1 MGYNGLTNFGLEYKA
16 RMSAEDKPIT
26 LTKVKVG
33 NGSIPASQT
42 GATTTNLYS
51 YKKEVEI
58 LAKEQVENAVKLQIL
73 LNNLDQDTGF
83 YVKELGV
90 YVQDGAEEK
99 LYWYINKD
107 NPSYLDDKNTPSKH
121 RYNLFLEVTNVE
133 TNIINFT
140 GQGLLAD
147 KKYVDDSIANFET
160 GYNATI
166 EDIKSKIDSKITS
179 GILPVSLNSGEK
191 IYKALQGSGGL
202 KFDENLL
209 YLNDVGT
216 KKTGYYYLDRLTE
229 GIFECIEQTETTVN
243 NSSFFKNISN
253 KANSD
258 KLENLFRIKYENT
271 IRRPF
276 KNIITIYE
284 ASIFKTLNDSDLLYI
299 VADDNGSG
307 ECFCTIIPISLMRK
321 LNESITVNCLINNTG
336 SLTNI
341 SIYGDLSQGIT
352 ARRASSTYTYILY
365 SCIISGNN
373 SIA

>member
-1 MGYNGLTNFGLEYKA
+1 MGYNGLTNFGIEYQA
-16 RMSAEDKPIT
+16 RMTAENKPVT
-26 LTKVKVG
+26 LTKVRVG

-73 LNNLDQDTGF
+73 LNNLDQEIGF

-107 NPSYLDDKNTPSKH
+107 NPSYLDNKNVPSKH

-133 TNIINFT
+133 TIIINFT

-147 KKYVDDSIANFET
+147 KKYVDDSIADFET
-160 GYNATI
+160 GYNITLN
-166 EDIKSKIDSKITS
+166 DIRNKINSKMVAGTLI
-179 GILPVSLNSGEK
+179 NSMNTGEN
-191 IYKALQGSGGL
+191 IVKALQGNAGL
-202 KFDENLL
+202 NFDPNLL
-209 YLNDVGT
+209 YLDNIGT
-216 KKTGYYYLDRLTE
+216 KTKGYVYLDSRVK
-229 GIFECIEQTETTVN
+229 GVFECLNTTSSTANETVN
-243 NSSFFKNISN
+243 FLNISN
-253 KANSD
+253 KSNSD

-352 ARRASSTYTYILY
+352 ARRASSTYIYILY

-373 SIA
+373 SIT

>member
-1 MGYNGLTNFGLEYKA
+1 MGYNGLTNFGIEYQA
-16 RMSAEDKPIT
+16 RMTAENKPVT
-26 LTKVKVG
+26 LTKVRVG

-73 LNNLDQDTGF
+73 LNNLDQEIGF

-107 NPSYLDDKNTPSKH
+107 NPSYLDNKNVPSKH

-133 TNIINFT
+133 TIIINFT

-147 KKYVDDSIANFET
+147 KKYVDDSIADFET
-160 GYNATI
+160 GYNITLN
-166 EDIKSKIDSKITS
+166 DIRNKINSKMVAGTLI
-179 GILPVSLNSGEK
+179 NSMNTGEN
-191 IYKALQGSGGL
+191 IVKALQGNAGL
-202 KFDENLL
+202 NFDPNLL
-209 YLNDVGT
+209 YLDNIGT
-216 KKTGYYYLDRLTE
+216 KTKGYVYLDSRVK
-229 GIFECIEQTETTVN
+229 GVFECLNTTSSTANETVN
-243 NSSFFKNISN
+243 FLNISN
-253 KANSD
+253 KSNSD

-341 SIYGDLSQGIT
+341 SIYGDLSQGMT
-352 ARRASSTYTYILY
+352 AKRASSTYIYILY

-373 SIA
+373 SIT